1 MKTKLISLA
10 VFGLGAGLFA
20 SPAVSSYAY
29 QGSDYSHTFSS
40 NHAAEA
46 CDKESDGNQV
56 HNDIDYGASGGTLQH
71 AYDPDGNG
79 GACGTYGP
87 SSSTVYRHRAV
98 EYALG
103 PDNAGP
109 WVRGS

>member
-1 MKTKLISLA
+1 MKTKLIA
-10 VFGLGAGLFA
+10 VAAFGLGAGLFA

-29 QGSDYSHTFSS
+29 QGSDYSHTFSG

-46 CDKESDGNQV
+46 CDQEADGNAV
-56 HNDIDYGASGGTLQH
+56 HNDIDYGAIGGALQH
-71 AYDPDGNG
+71 AYDPDGSG

-87 SSSTVYRHRAV
+87 AGNTVYRHRAV
-98 EYALG
+98 EYDLG
-103 PDNAGP
+103 PDSSGP